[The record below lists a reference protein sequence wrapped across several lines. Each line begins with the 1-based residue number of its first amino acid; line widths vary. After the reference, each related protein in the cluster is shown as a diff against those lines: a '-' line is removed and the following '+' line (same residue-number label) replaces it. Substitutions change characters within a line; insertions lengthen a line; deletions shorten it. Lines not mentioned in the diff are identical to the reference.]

1 MFSHQLS
8 TTTTN
13 TQFYIEVLTS
23 FCYFN
28 FVVTH
33 DPHDLKNQHV
43 KCIKSHNGMINL
55 DTTCNELASGMIW
68 VLQHLTTT
76 TDTWRQSYESEL
88 VLVLTQCA
96 SKQCYLHLP
105 HLKASALQKS
115 THQQPHLVPLNL
127 QH

>member
-1 MFSHQLS
+1 MTLM
-8 TTTTN
+8 
-13 TQFYIEVLTS
+13 TS
-23 FCYFN
+23 RIN
-28 FVVTH
+28 MSNVS
-33 DPHDLKNQHV
+33 N
-43 KCIKSHNGMINL
+43 HNGVNNL
-55 DTTCNELASGMIW
+55 DATCYELVSGMVWVFGMVW

-115 THQQPHLVPLNL
+115 THQQPHLVPLTL
-127 QH
+127 QHWW